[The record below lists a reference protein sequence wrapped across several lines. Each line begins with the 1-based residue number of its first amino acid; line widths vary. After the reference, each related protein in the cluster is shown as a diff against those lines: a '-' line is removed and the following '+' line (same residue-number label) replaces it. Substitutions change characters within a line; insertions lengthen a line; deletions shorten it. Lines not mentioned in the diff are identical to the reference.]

1 MPCQSQ
7 SSLYAS
13 EKRWSLAVADCWR
26 RNCFLC
32 CLWYLYFITISNILE
47 CQLPVIKL
55 LFCFSYPLILK
66 YRSWIDLWLRNTA
79 GSSDSCVEWMRMHAI
94 FWFMLLLFV
103 FFFVFKNYI
112 SSISSNMYGSSF
124 FFGKFWADPP
134 LFASGGFRF
143 CDLMFPSSCAF
154 PNSDQ
159 QSARFP
165 AQTLT
170 ILVEMVQYG
179 LFLCCYEVLLTSS
192 SQTRLWLPM
201 DDSNKR
207 QSVGATGGCSQHCPS
222 HPAPACQESFQES
235 KVAWSSIKC
244 GG

>member
-103 FFFVFKNYI
+103 FF
-112 SSISSNMYGSSF
+112 
-124 FFGKFWADPP
+124 
-134 LFASGGFRF
+134 
-143 CDLMFPSSCAF
+143 
-154 PNSDQ
+154 
-159 QSARFP
+159 
-165 AQTLT
+165 
-170 ILVEMVQYG
+170 
-179 LFLCCYEVLLTSS
+179 LFLRTISAVYLLICMGLPFSLANSERTLLCLPLEVLGSATWCFQVAVHFLTVINS
-192 SQTRLWLPM
+192 LP
-201 DDSNKR
+201 DFLHR
-207 QSVGATGGCSQHCPS
+207 H
-222 HPAPACQESFQES
+222 
-235 KVAWSSIKC
+235 
-244 GG
+244 